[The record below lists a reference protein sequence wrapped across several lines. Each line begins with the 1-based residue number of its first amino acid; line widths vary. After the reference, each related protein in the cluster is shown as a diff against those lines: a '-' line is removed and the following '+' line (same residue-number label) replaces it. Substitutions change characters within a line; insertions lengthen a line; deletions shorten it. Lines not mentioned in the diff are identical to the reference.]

1 MYGQIISFL
10 FLFLILY
17 YAVMIFL
24 DIQKAKAV
32 KAAELEKN
40 NEEEIDIS
48 DEASTFK
55 PVMITREETPKNNS
69 ESIAT
74 DNGKEN
80 KPDNEVK
87 TENTVKSE
95 PDKQKSEKT
104 KPDPPAQE
112 KKPATEK
119 SDRPTPEVRHED
131 KHKPAKA
138 SAEDHK
144 AQDSGEKDSPK
155 SPQSAEKPFRRP
167 GYREAIMT
175 GYIYAENLIQEA
187 NKLAETGEWDLGNV
201 IHSCDNAA

>member
-10 FLFLILY
+10 FLILILY

-55 PVMITREETPKNNS
+55 PVMITRDEAPKNNS
-69 ESIAT
+69 GSDST
-74 DNGKEN
+74 EN
-80 KPDNEVK
+80 RENNKTDNEVK
-87 TENTVKSE
+87 T
-95 PDKQKSEKT
+95 DDQKSET
-104 KPDPPAQE
+104 SKPETPTPEPPAQE
-112 KKPATEK
+112 KKPASEK
-119 SDRPTPEVRHED
+119 SDRPTPEVPHVE
-131 KHKPAKA
+131 KPEPAKA
-138 SAEDHK
+138 STEERM
-144 AQDSGEKDSPK
+144 AQDSAEEDSPK
-155 SPQSAEKPFRRP
+155 SSQSAEKPFRRP

-175 GYIYAENLIQEA
+175 GYISVDSLINEA

-201 IHSCDNAA
+201 IHTCDNAA

>member
-1 MYGQIISFL
+1 
-10 FLFLILY
+10 
-17 YAVMIFL
+17 MIFL
-24 DIQKAKAV
+24 DIQKVKAV
-32 KAAELEKN
+32 KAAEQEKN

-55 PVMITREETPKNNS
+55 PVMITREETPKNNPKS
-69 ESIAT
+69 SAT
-74 DNGKEN
+74 DNGKEGKEN

-87 TENTVKSE
+87 TENTVEFE
-95 PDKQKSEKT
+95 PDKQKSENP
-104 KPDPPAQE
+104 KPNPPVQQ

-131 KHKPAKA
+131 KPKPAKA
-138 SAEDHK
+138 SAEEHK
-144 AQDSGEKDSPK
+144 VKSPKGEDSPK